1 MLIERMLEMG
11 LKMMRTIF
19 TILSAILAVAALPS
33 QRAGADEIR
42 HTTFPSVLLGRWA
55 PSAELCAA
63 KDKSNIAI
71 AADGYSTADGKCS
84 VRWIVET
91 AGSRGPNYAVHA
103 ACEGDT
109 QPAKPDVVNLILRPE
124 GGDRVSIGKS
134 FIDLKPYQRCP

>member
-1 MLIERMLEMG
+1 
-11 LKMMRTIF
+11 MMRTVC
-19 TILSAILAVAALPS
+19 AILLATLATSALPS

-71 AADGYSTADGKCS
+71 TADGYSTADGKCS

-103 ACEGDT
+103 QCEADG
-109 QPAKPDVVNLILRPE
+109 QPARADVVNLILRPE
-124 GGDRVSIGKS
+124 GAD
-134 FIDLKPYQRCP
+134 

>member
-1 MLIERMLEMG
+1 
-11 LKMMRTIF
+11 MMRTVCA
-19 TILSAILAVAALPS
+19 ILLAILAIAALPS

-42 HTTFPSVLLGRWA
+42 HLTFPGVLLGRWA

-71 AADGYSTADGKCS
+71 TADGYSTADGKCS

-103 ACEGDT
+103 QCETDG
-109 QPAKPDVVNLILRPE
+109 QPARADVVNMILRPE
-124 GGDRVSIGKS
+124 GNDQVLIGKS
-134 FIDLKPYQRCP
+134 FTDLKPYLRCPAG

>member
-1 MLIERMLEMG
+1 
-11 LKMMRTIF
+11 MMRTVCA
-19 TILSAILAVAALPS
+19 ILLAILATSALPP

-42 HTTFPSVLLGRWA
+42 HLTFPSVLLGRWA

-71 AADGYSTADGKCS
+71 TADGYSTADGKCS

-103 ACEGDT
+103 QCEADG
-109 QPAKPDVVNLILRPE
+109 QPARADVVNLILRPE
-124 GGDRVSIGKS
+124 GADQVVIGKS
-134 FIDLKPYQRCP
+134 FTDLKPYLRCPAG

>member
-1 MLIERMLEMG
+1 MRLTRG
-11 LKMMRTIF
+11 LKMTRTIF
-19 TILSAILAVAALPS
+19 TILSAILAVSALPS
-33 QRAGADEIR
+33 QRADADEIR
-42 HTTFPSVLLGRWA
+42 HTTFPSVLVGRWA

-103 ACEGDT
+103 QCEGDG
-109 QPAKPDVVNLILRPE
+109 QAAQPDVVNMILRPE
-124 GGDRVSIGKS
+124 GGDKVSIGTS
-134 FIDLKPYQRCP
+134 FTDLKPYVRCPSN